1 MPGKELKKTLRK
13 YSLASVEKRGVVDLR
28 DYADVIISAVTE
40 FAPGATVDVYSD
52 HYTVKEPLTQS
63 QSVRI
68 GRRICESALGK
79 HCIQL
84 TLSKLF
90 IGKEVVN
97 ENRSKSKQ
105 VGGHC

>member
-1 MPGKELKKTLRK
+1 MRK
-13 YSLASVEKRGVVDLR
+13 YSLANIEKRGVIDLR
-28 DYADVIISAVTE
+28 DYADVIVSAVTE
-40 FAPGATVDVYSD
+40 FAPGSTVAVHSN

-68 GRRICESALGK
+68 GRRICESELGK

-90 IGKEVVN
+90 IGKEVVH
-97 ENRSKSKQ
+97 EDGRKSKQ
-105 VGGHC
+105 IGGHH

>member
-1 MPGKELKKTLRK
+1 MRK
-13 YSLASVEKRGVVDLR
+13 YVLANGLKRGEVDLR
-28 DYADVIISAVTE
+28 DYKDVIISAVTE
-40 FAPGATVDVYSD
+40 FAPGSTVTVHSD
-52 HYTVKEPLTQS
+52 HYTVLEPLTQS

-68 GRRICESALGK
+68 GRKICESELGK

-97 ENRSKSKQ
+97 ETRSKSKQ

>member
-1 MPGKELKKTLRK
+1 MRK
-13 YSLASVEKRGVVDLR
+13 YVLANGLKRGVVDLR
-28 DYADVIISAVTE
+28 DSKDVIISAVTE
-40 FAPGATVDVYSD
+40 FAPGSTVTVHSD
-52 HYTVKEPLTQS
+52 HYTLKEPLTQS

-68 GRRICESALGK
+68 GRRICESELGK

-97 ENRSKSKQ
+97 EKRSKSKQ
-105 VGGHC
+105 NAGHH

>member
-1 MPGKELKKTLRK
+1 MRK
-13 YSLASVEKRGVVDLR
+13 YILADSLKRGIVDLR

-40 FAPGATVDVYSD
+40 FAPASTVTVHSD
-52 HYTVKEPLTQS
+52 HYTVLEPLTQS

-97 ENRSKSKQ
+97 ETRSKSKQ
-105 VGGHC
+105 VGGHH

>member
-1 MPGKELKKTLRK
+1 MRK

-40 FAPGATVDVYSD
+40 FAPGSTVTVHSD
-52 HYTVKEPLTQS
+52 YYTVKEPLTQS

-68 GRRICESALGK
+68 GRRICESELGK